1 MNLIDI
7 FIGDELELGMENLY
21 QVEIFDY
28 LKEKFKKEDEEDEK
42 EYIVEKFS
50 QMECVEIFLFQ
61 LKEM

>member
-21 QVEIFDY
+21 EVEIFDY

-42 EYIVEKFS
+42 EYIIEKFS
-50 QMECVEIFLFQ
+50 
-61 LKEM
+61 

>member
-42 EYIVEKFS
+42 EYMVEKFS
-50 QMECVEIFLFQ
+50 QMECVGIFSVQ
-61 LKEM
+61 L